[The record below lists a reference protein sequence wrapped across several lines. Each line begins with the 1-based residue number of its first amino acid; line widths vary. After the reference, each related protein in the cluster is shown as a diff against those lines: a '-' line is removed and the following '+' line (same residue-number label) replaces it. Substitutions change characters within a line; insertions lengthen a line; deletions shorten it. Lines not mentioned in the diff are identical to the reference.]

1 MGTQQGWRWPPG
13 GGRGRAPSGEGKAPP
28 AFAVCVSEARQ
39 PRPHHTG
46 RASQGC
52 WGPAGEAGWAGQQTP
67 GARGGLALISSCS
80 WSHGN
85 KGTSWGSFSALLPCT
100 PQLGETGSQGCLWG
114 RGLRIQCPIQL
125 PQLLLVPAWGVT
137 APSCCQPTQK
147 QGWGLGFPQPLAPK
161 VLGHSRRHSLA
172 ASAVPRAHGRSWKK
186 GRQRSQSVPVVLCWH
201 RQASRPS
208 PPGPHSLACPLHLHL
223 GKEHGGRASATWGRR
238 QQRKGQSAGSPGLQG
253 GP

>member
-1 MGTQQGWRWPPG
+1 MSLRLGSPG
-13 GGRGRAPSGEGKAPP
+13 HITRVGHPRAAGGLRERLGGQ
-28 AFAVCVSEARQ
+28 VSN
-39 PRPHHTG
+39 P
-46 RASQGC
+46 
-52 WGPAGEAGWAGQQTP
+52 P
-67 GARGGLALISSCS
+67 GARGGLALISSCG

-114 RGLRIQCPIQL
+114 RGLRIQCPVQL
-125 PQLLLVPAWGVT
+125 SPAPPGPCVGGDSPKLLPAHPEAELGVWFPKP
-137 APSCCQPTQK
+137 APP
-147 QGWGLGFPQPLAPK
+147 PPRPLAPK
-161 VLGHSRRHSLA
+161 VPGYSRRHSLA

-208 PPGPHSLACPLHLHL
+208 PSGPHSLACPLHLHL

-238 QQRKGQSAGSPGLQG
+238 QQRKG
-253 GP
+253 